1 MAEYNIE
8 FAEKL
13 ILAAKV
19 VASSDS
25 NSVDA
30 QRTVLYLSLLSCEI
44 SLKALLE
51 EAGMSTREITAL
63 SHNLRGLL
71 DAVCR
76 CEVNET
82 VIGVASPMWVSA
94 ARVCAIPIDV
104 GGAESTVGTLLSLED
119 EGASRYPN
127 QIRYGSAI
135 IHAPCE
141 AMLQAAEKILAWVGA
156 HAATVRWVM
165 QPDSPESGNATE
177 RQPRR
182 RDTRAAVARLCNALG
197 VGVKVGDELKFD
209 PSERAERGQDYWIGF
224 TLVNHR
230 GERCG
235 EVSAGYVGYIADIRL
250 FGSIVI
256 DGEVL
261 DSEAA
266 SLQHISQHDRQKNDQ
281 PKELKTLLLK
291 MAERATRKMNT
302 LRGVADA

>member
-13 ILAAKV
+13 ISAAKV

-51 EAGMSTREITAL
+51 KAGMSIGEITTL

-82 VIGVASPMWVSA
+82 IVGVAAPMWVSA
-94 ARVCAIPIDV
+94 ARVCAIPINV
-104 GGAESTVGTLLSLED
+104 AGGESTVGTLLLLE
-119 EGASRYPN
+119 EAGASRYPN

-135 IHAPCE
+135 VHAPCE
-141 AMLQAAEKILAWVGA
+141 AMLQAAENILPWVVA
-156 HAATVRWVM
+156 HIAAVRRVV
-165 QPDSPESGNATE
+165 QTDSPGSGNATE

-182 RDTRAAVARLCNALG
+182 RDTRTAVARLCSALG
-197 VGVKVGDELKFD
+197 GGVKVGDELQFD

-224 TLVNHR
+224 TLVNYS
-230 GERCG
+230 GKRCG
-235 EVSAGYVGYIADIRL
+235 EVSAGYVAYIADIRL
-250 FGSIVI
+250 FASIVI
-256 DGEVL
+256 DGEVM
-261 DSEAA
+261 DSEAV
-266 SLQHISQHDRQKNDQ
+266 SLQQISQHDREKNEQ
-281 PKELKTLLLK
+281 PKELKALLTK
-291 MAERATRKMNT
+291 IAERTTRKANT
-302 LRGVADA
+302 LRGITDA

>member
-13 ILAAKV
+13 ISAAKV

-25 NSVDA
+25 ISVDA

-51 EAGMSTREITAL
+51 KAGMPTREITAL

-82 VIGVASPMWVSA
+82 IVGVAQPMWVSA
-94 ARVCAIPIDV
+94 ARVCAITIDF
-104 GGAESTVGTLLSLED
+104 GGTESTVGTLLSLEAD
-119 EGASRYPN
+119 GASRYPN
-127 QIRYGSAI
+127 QIRYGSTI
-135 IHAPCE
+135 VHAPCE

-156 HAATVRWVM
+156 HAAAVRRLV

-177 RQPRR
+177 QQPRR
-182 RDTRAAVARLCNALG
+182 CDTRAAVVRLCSALG
-197 VGVKVGDELKFD
+197 AGVKVGDELKFD
-209 PSERAERGQDYWIGF
+209 PSEQAERGQDYWIGY

-235 EVSAGYVGYIADIRL
+235 EVSAGYVAYIADIRL
-250 FGSIVI
+250 FASIVI
-256 DGEVL
+256 DGEVM

-266 SLQHISQHDRQKNDQ
+266 SLQHISKHDRQKNDQ

-291 MAERATRKMNT
+291 IAERTTRKMNT
-302 LRGVADA
+302 LRGITNA